1 MEPRVIVFDFDG
13 TLIDSNRLKYDA
25 YFELFP
31 KDKLHSQVIKKVL
44 TIKYEESRFSILAE
58 ILRRLETKEVPASS
72 DQALNDLANRY
83 NNLVVSGAKTC
94 PEMPGA
100 AKSIKQLSTRYRLY
114 VSSTTPD
121 TPLKEIID
129 HRGWTGYF
137 VDIFGYPHKKA
148 NTLQLIKKQEG
159 IDSSELL
166 VVGDGESDRKSAEEN
181 RCRFIH
187 VNRRFRLEM
196 LYTRINDD

>member
-1 MEPRVIVFDFDG
+1 MEPKVIVFDFDG

-31 KDKLHSQVIKKVL
+31 KDKLHTQAIERVL
-44 TIKYEESRFSILAE
+44 ATRYEESRFSILAE
-58 ILRRLETKEVPASS
+58 ILQRLEIKKVPISAG
-72 DQALNDLANRY
+72 QGLNELADRY
-83 NNLVVSGAKTC
+83 NDLVVSGAKTC

-100 AKSIKQLSTRYRLY
+100 EKSIKQLSTRYRLY

-121 TPLKEIID
+121 TPLKEIIE
-129 HRGWTGYF
+129 HRGWAEYF

-148 NTLQLIKKQEG
+148 ETLKLIKKQEG
-159 IDSSELL
+159 IDSSELI

-181 RCRFIH
+181 RCQFIP
-187 VNRRFRLEM
+187 VDSEFCLEN
-196 LYTRINDD
+196 LCTRIDHD